1 MTEYKVGER
10 VVITEGDFAG
20 TVAVIQE
27 IKDGQMLRVLTSV
40 GLHTKWVFDFEV
52 KPLVEGDCI

>member
-1 MTEYKVGER
+1 MTPYQVGER

-27 IKDGQMLRVLTSV
+27 VQGQMLRVITNSR
-40 GLHTKWVFDFEV
+40 GNYEKWVFDFEV
-52 KPLVEGDCI
+52 KPLSEGEL